1 MLISKFVCDDVENK
15 LANMEKQYG
24 IILPMQY
31 KDFLYK
37 YNGGYTPKTKF
48 KAGKVSSD
56 LRGFWGIGEVKLSLN
71 AIELTK
77 WLGENVFPIAC
88 DSFGNTIVIGLID
101 ADEGKI
107 FFCNHEQGEKKE
119 YIAANFKDFI
129 KCCKSEKISEASR
142 RSIKEREAALIAKG
156 RGHIITDD
164 LRQMWQAEIDKY
176 QSMVQEEVI
185 VD

>member
-1 MLISKFVCDDVENK
+1 MGLYCLCNIKIFYINIMEDIRQKLNLKQEKYLLI
-15 LANMEKQYG
+15 
-24 IILPMQY
+24 
-31 KDFLYK
+31 
-37 YNGGYTPKTKF
+37 
-48 KAGKVSSD
+48 
-56 LRGFWGIGEVKLSLN
+56 
-71 AIELTK
+71 
-77 WLGENVFPIAC
+77 C
-88 DSFGNTIVIGLID
+88 DSFGNTIIIGLID

-119 YIAANFKDFI
+119 YIAASFKDFI
-129 KCCKSEKISEASR
+129 KRCKSEKISEASR